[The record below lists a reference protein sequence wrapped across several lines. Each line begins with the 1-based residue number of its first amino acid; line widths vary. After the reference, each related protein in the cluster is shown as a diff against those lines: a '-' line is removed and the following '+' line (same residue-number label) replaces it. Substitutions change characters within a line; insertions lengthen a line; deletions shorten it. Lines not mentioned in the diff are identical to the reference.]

1 MTTIESAKKELLD
14 EIKQIS
20 RENDDEP
27 LYSSFVR
34 WVCGN
39 ILNITDET
47 DIEDAISLGGP
58 NDYDVDFFIHND
70 EGDDYEQYMKWGQV
84 KFSETFDYSVAR
96 NEMETFGKTIDYLT
110 DCPQNAN
117 SMFKEKSKLFN
128 DLGGKDA
135 SIRKRMYFIVAGDLN
150 EQTKE
155 LLESSSWKRTID
167 NLRGPK
173 IEFKVITIA
182 DILNHIITPRTDTL
196 RIKFDGR
203 ILERTDELTQKESV
217 VGYVK
222 AKALADI
229 VNNHPGLFG
238 LNVRESL
245 GKDKPT
251 FKGMKETLDDPVL
264 KQQFWKFNNGVTAV
278 CDKLEKVGTNPSEF
292 EIENFK
298 IVNGRQTTYCLA
310 QNEDLLDYVTIGLTI
325 HAAKDIHEIDK
336 ISVSTN
342 TQNPV
347 KPVDL
352 FSNDES
358 INDLALQC
366 RTQFHDY
373 YFERQTRGFNALE
386 PSTRIRITKKRLL
399 DKNKTARAYL
409 AYVDNPN
416 SGIMS
421 ESKLFGIASPH
432 FDQVF
437 VGRKIKDLIVPHNFK
452 QMLDGLDLKWTK
464 EIKSGDNTHK
474 RDKTILHKDIVK
486 YFILHFLGTTMNE
499 FSDEEKDKIETKIIK
514 EMTVLKNK
522 DSIPQGF
529 LNVASTGFNY
539 FMFLFNLNKNITW
552 EDELYTRIT
561 KPGYEPRHEDIPTDF
576 EVMRRLKLSGPLI
589 KQTLLNSRSDLIDQD
604 NVDPIKQILS
614 DYLDE

>member
-1 MTTIESAKKELLD
+1 MTAIDSAKKQLLD
-14 EIKQIS
+14 EVKQIS
-20 RENDDEP
+20 KENGDEQ
-27 LYSSFVR
+27 LSSSFVR

-58 NDYDVDFFIHND
+58 NDYDVDFFIHSN
-70 EGDDYEQYMKWGQV
+70 EGDEDEQYIKWGQV

-110 DCPQNAN
+110 ECPQNAN
-117 SMFKEKSKLFN
+117 SMFKEKSELFN
-128 DLGGKDA
+128 NLGGRDA

-155 LLESSSWKRTID
+155 LIESDSWKRTID
-167 NLRGPK
+167 NIRGPK
-173 IEFKVITIA
+173 IKFTVITI
-182 DILNHIITPRTDTL
+182 DEILKHIISPPTDTFT
-196 RIKFDGR
+196 IKFDGR
-203 ILERTDELTQKESV
+203 ILERKDELTQKESV
-217 VGYVK
+217 IGYVQ

-245 GKDKPT
+245 GKDKPA
-251 FKGMKETLDDPVL
+251 FKGMTDTLLNADR

-292 EIENFK
+292 EVENFK

-310 QNEDLLDYVTIGLTI
+310 QNEELLDYVIIGMTI
-325 HAAKDIHEIDK
+325 HTAKNLEEKDEIS
-336 ISVSTN
+336 IATN

-352 FSNDES
+352 FSNNES
-358 INDLALQC
+358 INDLAVQC

-409 AYVDNPN
+409 AYTDNPN
-416 SGIMS
+416 NGIMS
-421 ESKLFGIASPH
+421 ESKLFGVDSQH
-432 FDQVF
+432 FEQVF
-437 VGRKIKDLIVPHNFK
+437 VDRKIKDLIVPHNFK

-474 RDKTILHKDIVK
+474 RDKAILHKDIVK

-499 FSDEEKDKIETKIIK
+499 FVDEDKTTIETKII
-514 EMTVLKNK
+514 EVMTSLKNK
-522 DSIPQGF
+522 DSIPQEF
-529 LNVASTGFNY
+529 LAIAETCFRY
-539 FMFLFNLNKNITW
+539 FMSLFDLNKNITW
-552 EDELYTRIT
+552 DEDLYERIT
-561 KPGYEPRHEDIPTDF
+561 KLGYEPRPEDIPTDF
-576 EVMRRLKLSGPLI
+576 DIMRKLKIIGPLI
-589 KQTLLNSRSDLIDQD
+589 RHTLLKSRSDLISLG
-604 NVDPIKQILS
+604 NVDPIKDILS
-614 DYLDE
+614 EYIDE